1 MVKVIVLKLPTGSP
15 APPGYTFV
23 RSTRTL
29 DFYNKSVPTITK
41 SDMDDLASL
50 FGSFGM
56 NANVPI
62 AAAPAEKPAVA
73 IVEDTEVDDLLK
85 AFGGLGVGG
94 RRRKATRKQKRK
106 SRKSKKTR
114 KH

>member
-1 MVKVIVLKLPTGSP
+1 MTKVIVLKLAKGSP

-50 FGSFGM
+50 FGSVGIIG
-56 NANVPI
+56 NTPI
-62 AAAPAEKPAVA
+62 APAPAPAVA
-73 IVEDTEVDDLLK
+73 IVDESELGGLLNSFSK
-85 AFGGLGVGG
+85 LGVGG
-94 RRRKATRKQKRK
+94 RRRKATRKQTRK

>member
-1 MVKVIVLKLPTGSP
+1 MTKVIVLKLAKGSP

-29 DFYNKSVPTITK
+29 DFYNKTIPTITK
-41 SDMDDLASL
+41 SDMDELASL
-50 FGSFGM
+50 FGSVGIIG
-56 NANVPI
+56 NTPI
-62 AAAPAEKPAVA
+62 APAPAVA
-73 IVEDTEVDDLLK
+73 IVDESELGGLLNSFSK
-85 AFGGLGVGG
+85 LGVGG

-106 SRKSKKTR
+106 SHKSKKTR